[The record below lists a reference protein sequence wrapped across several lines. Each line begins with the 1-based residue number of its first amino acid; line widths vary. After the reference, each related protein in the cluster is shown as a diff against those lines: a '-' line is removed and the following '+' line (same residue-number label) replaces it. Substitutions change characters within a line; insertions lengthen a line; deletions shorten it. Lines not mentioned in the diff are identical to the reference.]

1 VRKPRSATFLGC
13 ASATSKNNPRMGLT
27 LSFNSN
33 PETVRSLAFGE
44 IKTLVSPK
52 ILEETAPWMR
62 RMRVFRNDAAFLLI
76 CPFLPPRSQT
86 YCMQNQIDFLDL
98 AGNVSINIPGTFT
111 RSSRVLRV
119 LLERIKPC
127 TLTEIANELQVE
139 TNRFAQEFSTQK
151 VQFTVS
157 FSAISKALA
166 SLEEQLW
173 IRRQN
178 SAVTSVPTVG
188 QKQSAH
194 VVPKYST

>member
-1 VRKPRSATFLGC
+1 VRIRDVKEQPPNGFDVEFQLESGNRTI
-13 ASATSKNNPRMGLT
+13 P
-27 LSFNSN
+27 
-33 PETVRSLAFGE
+33 AFGE

-86 YCMQNQIDFLDL
+86 YCMQNQIEFLDL

-157 FSAISKALA
+157 FSATSKALA

-194 VVPKYST
+194 VVPKYLT